1 MGVSGV
7 SGVSSQNTG
16 TTGRE
21 ALSLRKF
28 APPLWLKPSF
38 HAKGASFSIVLS
50 DALRIMIL
58 IGLLWGLNEKV
69 HCEIF
74 KVYIGLKPLWLVE
87 RQHCM
92 KILQSQ

>member
-1 MGVSGV
+1 MGVSR
-7 SGVSSQNTG
+7 VSSQNAV
-16 TTGRE
+16 TTGLE

-28 APPLWLKPSF
+28 APPLRLKPSF
-38 HAKGASFSIVLS
+38 RAKGASFSIVLS

-58 IGLLWGLNEKV
+58 IGLLWGLNEEKV
-69 HCEIF
+69 HCEIL
-74 KVYIGLKPLWLVE
+74 KVYSGLKPFWLVE